1 MLAVMLVARVTI
13 GCEAAMA
20 ASMPSAVHGADMSG
34 CHEDVPDP
42 GHPAAKAPCVA
53 VCSVLPSV
61 GIADVDRVA
70 FAERAL
76 PATIEDLLGATLRP
90 AVPPPRWG

>member
-20 ASMPSAVHGADMSG
+20 ASMPPAVHDADISG
-34 CHEDVPDP
+34 CHEDAPEP
-42 GHPAAKAPCVA
+42 GQPAAKAPCVA
-53 VCSVLPSV
+53 VCSVLPSAEV
-61 GIADVDRVA
+61 MDVERVA

-90 AVPPPRWG
+90 AVPPPRGG